1 MSDYVELACASH
13 FSFLHGA
20 SNGVDLLGR
29 AFELGHVGLG
39 IADRNTVAGVVRV
52 WLALKDARNQCHE
65 VLGEPPPDF
74 KLVTGARLIFAD
86 GTPDIIAY
94 PETRHG
100 WGRLCRLLS
109 TGNLRADKGDCVL
122 RLEDLLA
129 FHEDLL
135 LIVLPASTRREDEGE
150 ERKLEK
156 QTILPDDEHQLSRS
170 APSSLFVIPAK
181 AGIHQEDSSCGPV
194 DSRLRGN
201 DGGQSDN
208 VIPFPMRPQQDV
220 LARTL
225 TILRAAAPDRVWLG
239 AAMRRTGADHRH
251 VAKLG
256 KLARETQVPLL
267 AINDAL
273 YAAPEDRPLQDV
285 LTAIRLG
292 ITVREG
298 GKRFEANAERHLKA
312 PAEMVRLFRDYPD
325 AIEETLRFHARI
337 RFDLDDLKYEY
348 PHEPV
353 PDGWE
358 PLAWLKHLV
367 AEAAARKWPDGAP
380 AKLPALLEEEFAL
393 IGSRKDLPYYFLTV
407 HDLVRF
413 ARSKGILC
421 QGRGSAAN
429 SMVCYLLGI
438 TSVDP
443 TKHDLLFSRF
453 MSEDRDEPPDIDV
466 DFEHERR
473 EEVMQY
479 VYARYGR
486 HRAGI
491 VATVIHY
498 RSRSAVREVGKA
510 LGLTE
515 DVTTRLVS
523 TVWGSYASQMEEER
537 FKETGF
543 DLHNPEIERLNHFV
557 AKLLEAPFPR
567 HLSQHVG
574 GYVLTEHRLDETV
587 PIHHA
592 AMENRTFIEWD
603 KDDIDALKLMKVDVL
618 ALGML
623 TCIRK
628 AFDLI
633 RDFDRQGQGQDYT
646 LDNLPKEQGD
656 VYDML
661 CKGESIGVFQVESRA
676 QMNMLPRLKPREL
689 YDLVVQVA
697 IVRPGPIQGNMVH
710 PYLRRRQKKEAVVF
724 PSPGP
729 QYDPHELEGILG
741 KTLGVPLFQ
750 EQAMKLAIVAANFS
764 PSDANKFRR
773 AMATFRN
780 VGTMPQFEEKMVG
793 GMTARGYSEEFA
805 RRCFDQIKGFGSYGF
820 PESHAL
826 SFAILVYIS
835 AFLKRRHP
843 AAFCAALLNSQP
855 MGFYAPAQIV
865 GDARSNKV
873 DVREIDVSYSDWD
886 NKLEPGDSAP
896 AVRLGFRQIDGFKED
911 WAAEIVK
918 ARGTPLSGTAPAQ
931 GIEALARAAGLPS
944 RALRMLADADAF
956 RSFGHDRREAL
967 WEVRRT
973 PTDALPLFAAAD
985 ARELGHEEDPQL
997 PAMPLSEHVAA
1008 DYQTTRLSLKAHP
1021 MSFLR
1026 PVFARE
1032 GVLNAAQVRS
1042 AKDGT
1047 RARVAG
1053 VVLVR
1058 QRPGEGKAIFITLE
1072 DETGVTNVLLWARDF
1087 EKYRR
1092 AVMASR
1098 LMEVHGI
1105 IQHSEEHVVHLMGV
1119 HVVDRTAELER
1130 LSEDHATRPQIC
1142 RADVFEHPQLPRH
1155 TAPRGSHPRNVRI
1168 LPPSRDFH

>member
-1 MSDYVELACASH
+1 MTGPAYVELACASH

-20 SNGVDLLGR
+20 SNGVDLLAR
-29 AFELGHVGLG
+29 AFELGHAGLG

-52 WLALKDARNQCHE
+52 WLALKDARNKCHE

-122 RLEDLLA
+122 RLDDLLT

-135 LIVLPASTRREDEGE
+135 LIVLPASTRREDEGQ
-150 ERKLEK
+150 ERKAEK
-156 QTILPDDEHQLSRS
+156 QTILPSDGKE
-170 APSSLFVIPAK
+170 APSPPLFVIPAK
-181 AGIHQEDSSCGPV
+181 AGIHREASPCGSV

-201 DGGQSDN
+201 DGAKGGN
-208 VIPFPMRPQQDV
+208 VIPFPQRPSQDI
-220 LARTL
+220 LTRTL
-225 TILRAAAPDRVWLG
+225 VALRSVAPDRVWLG
-239 AAMRRTGADHRH
+239 AAMRRSGADARRL
-251 VAKLG
+251 AKLA
-256 KLARETQVPLL
+256 KLARTADIPLL

-292 ITVREG
+292 ITVQEG
-298 GKRFEANAERHLKA
+298 GKRFEVNAERHLKA
-312 PAEMVRLFRDYPD
+312 PAEMVRLFRAYPE
-325 AIEETLRFHARI
+325 AIEETPRFHARV

-367 AEAAARKWPDGAP
+367 AEAAAKKWPDGAP
-380 AKLPALLEEEFAL
+380 AKLPALLDEEFAL

-407 HDLVRF
+407 HDLVSF

-443 TKHDLLFSRF
+443 TEHDLLFSRF

-479 VYARYGR
+479 VYERYGR

-523 TVWGSYASQMEEER
+523 TVWGSYSTQMEEER

-543 DLHNPEIERLNHFV
+543 DLDNPEIERLNHFV

-592 AMENRTFIEWD
+592 AMEKRTFIEWD

-633 RDFDRQGQGQDYT
+633 RDFDGQGQGQDYT
-646 LDNLPKEQGD
+646 LDDLPKEQGD

-661 CKGESIGVFQVESRA
+661 CDGESIGVFQVESRA
-676 QMNMLPRLKPREL
+676 QMNMLPRLRPRML
-689 YDLVVQVA
+689 YDLVIQVA

-710 PYLRRRQKKEAVVF
+710 PYLRRRQGKEAVLF
-724 PSPGP
+724 PSPAKP
-729 QYDPHELEGILG
+729 NNPRELHEILG

-750 EQAMKLAIVAANFS
+750 EQAMKLAITAAEFS

-780 VGTMPQFEEKMVG
+780 VGTMPQFEKKMVG
-793 GMTARGYSEEFA
+793 GMTRRGYSQEFA
-805 RRCFDQIKGFGSYGF
+805 QRCFDQIKGFGSYGF

-835 AFLKRRHP
+835 AFLKKRHP

-865 GDARSNKV
+865 GDARDNQV
-873 DVREIDVSYSDWD
+873 EVREIDAAHSDWD
-886 NKLEPGDSAP
+886 NKLEPGPGAP
-896 AVRLGFRQIDGFKED
+896 AVRLGFRQIDGFREE
-911 WAAEIVK
+911 WAEAIMA
-918 ARGTPLSGTAPAQ
+918 ARGTVRAGDPSQ
-931 GIEALARAAGLPS
+931 RIEALARAAKLPA
-944 RALRMLADADAF
+944 RALRVLADADAF
-956 RSFGHDRREAL
+956 RSFGHDRRQAL

-973 PTDALPLFAAAD
+973 PTDALPLFAAAQ
-985 ARELGHEEDPQL
+985 ARELGQEEDPQL

-1026 PVFARE
+1026 DLFATE
-1032 GVLNAAQVRS
+1032 GVLNCKEVGK

-1047 RARVAG
+1047 RVRVAG

-1072 DETGVTNVLLWARDF
+1072 DETGITNVLLWARDF

-1092 AVMASR
+1092 PVMASR

-1105 IQHSEEHVVHLMGV
+1105 VQHSGEGVVHLMGA
-1119 HVVDRTAELER
+1119 HVIDRTVMLDR
-1130 LSEDHATRPQIC
+1130 LSEDHETRPQLS
-1142 RADVFEHPQLPRH
+1142 RADVFEHPQLPRDNV
-1155 TAPRGSHPRNVRI
+1155 PRGRHPRNVRI
-1168 LPPSRDFH
+1168 LPASRDFH